1 MIRVVLIGSGNLAY
15 HLHRALLGAKD
26 VSLVGLVARRPEA
39 LADFEATLPKKMLG
53 TNPDS
58 ADVFILAVA
67 DSAIAEV
74 MRHYRGKDGL
84 FVHTSGAMGLEVLEG
99 ASRKGVLYPLQTFSR
114 HRAIDFEKVPVCIET
129 ALESDTQLL
138 TALARALS
146 SQVLEIPTAKRR
158 ALHLAAVY
166 VNNFSNHMMYVGETI
181 CAEAGLPKSLLGPL
195 LEETCAKATALTAYS
210 AQTGPARRNDT
221 ETLQAHLRMLIG
233 EKEKELYTK
242 ISESIYRTYEQEL

>member
-15 HLHRALLGAKD
+15 HLHKALLKAQD
-26 VSLVGLVARRPEA
+26 ISLVGLVARRHDA
-39 LADFEATLPKKMLG
+39 LADFEASLPKIMLG
-53 TNPDS
+53 ATPET
-58 ADVFILAVA
+58 ADVYILAVA

-74 MRHYRGKDGL
+74 MRRLEGKDGL

-99 ASRKGVLYPLQTFSR
+99 ASRRGVLYPLQTFSR
-114 HRAIDFEKVPVCIET
+114 QRAIDFQKVPLCIE
-129 ALESDTQLL
+129 AVLDSDTELL
-138 TALARALS
+138 ITLARSLS
-146 SQVLEIPTAKRR
+146 TEVLEIPTAKRR

-166 VNNFSNHMMYVGETI
+166 VNNFSNHMMYLGETI

-195 LEETCAKATALTAYS
+195 LEETCAKATALSAYS

-233 EKEKELYTK
+233 EKDKELYKK

>member
-15 HLHRALLGAKD
+15 HLHKALLEAQD

-39 LADFEATLPKKMLG
+39 LADFEASLPKRTLG
-53 TNPDS
+53 TSPDS

-74 MRHYRGKDGL
+74 MSYYEGNEGL
-84 FVHTSGAMGLEVLEG
+84 FVHTAGAMGLEVLEG
-99 ASRKGVLYPLQTFSR
+99 ASRQGVLYPLQTFSR
-114 HRAIDFEKVPVCIET
+114 ERAVEFQKVPLCIEA
-129 ALESDTQLL
+129 ALESDAELL
-138 TALARALS
+138 MTLARKLS
-146 SQVLEIPTAKRR
+146 TEVLEIPTAKRR

-166 VNNFSNHMMYVGETI
+166 VNNFSNHMMYLGETI
-181 CAEAGLPKSLLGPL
+181 CEEAGLSKSLLGPL
-195 LEETCAKATALTAYS
+195 LEETCAKATALSAYA

-221 ETLQAHLRMLIG
+221 ETQQAHLRLLTG
-233 EKEKELYTK
+233 ENDKELYTK